1 VHADVRS
8 FGRLFVRPFVDP
20 FVGSSFRSSVR
31 LSVRWFV
38 GSSVSSSVRPP
49 AEERG
54 ERRGTLSQAA
64 AAAGAGIQTFVA
76 IFATAITLSGAAAAL
91 LWFSVLR
98 SNRQMG
104 PRQMH
109 VVASGSGACFVHSSS
124 SFPLCTSSSFFSL
137 SHFSPEEVERRE
149 LSPEKPRQQ

>member
-1 VHADVRS
+1 MRTSVRS
-8 FGRLFVRPFVDP
+8 TVC
-20 FVGSSFRSSVR
+20 SSVR
-31 LSVRWFV
+31 SLILSSGRPFV
-38 GSSVSSSVRPP
+38 GSSVSSSVRPSVRP
-49 AEERG
+49 RG
-54 ERRGTLSQAA
+54 RRRAWRERRGTLSQAA

-124 SFPLCTSSSFFSL
+124 SFPLCTSSSSSFFSL